1 MEYLLVP
8 LCIVTMTVQNVF
20 NKQYNLKHYCGTF
33 KYALFSVF
41 FALLFFVLTTEKIS
55 VEPQVLPYSLAFAVA
70 YVSGTVCQLI
80 AIKIGSL
87 AITSLVSSYSLII
100 PTLYGLIFLKEPLGT
115 FKLVGLI
122 ILAVSLFL
130 VRTQSEK
137 AETKK
142 KISLNWLIFVG
153 IAFIGNGLCSTI
165 QNIQQ
170 RRFDGAQN
178 GDFMVYA
185 LTIAFVSLAVIAAVF
200 EREDFGKFIKKGSF
214 FAAATGI
221 CNGATNLLVM
231 ICIATIASSIFFPLL
246 SGSGLVITFLISTFI
261 YKEKFIPRQLVGLG
275 LGLVSIILLNL

>member
-1 MEYLLVP
+1 MEYLFVP

-20 NKQYNLKHYCGTF
+20 YKQYNLKHYCGTF
-33 KYALFSVF
+33 KYTLFSVF

-55 VEPQVLPYSLAFAVA
+55 VEPQVLPYSLAFAAA
-70 YVSGTVCQLI
+70 YVSTTVCQLI

-137 AETKK
+137 SETTK

-178 GDFMVYA
+178 GNFMVYA
-185 LTIAFVSLAVIAAVF
+185 LAIAFVSLAVIVTVF
-200 EREDFGKFIKKGSF
+200 ERKDFGKFIKKGSF
-214 FAAATGI
+214 LAAATGI

-246 SGSGLVITFLISTFI
+246 SGSGLVITFLISAFI